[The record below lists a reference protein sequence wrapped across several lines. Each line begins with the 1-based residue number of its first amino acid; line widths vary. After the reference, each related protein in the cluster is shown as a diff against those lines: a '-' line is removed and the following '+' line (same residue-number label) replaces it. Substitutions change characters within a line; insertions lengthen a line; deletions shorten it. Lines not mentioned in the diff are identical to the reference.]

1 MILSLS
7 IKNYALIED
16 IQVPLTKG
24 LTIITGETGAG
35 KSILLGALGLL
46 LGKRADLGSVKD
58 ATQKCI
64 IEGEFSLKGYGLQP
78 LFKDHDLDYDVHTII
93 RREILPSGKSRAFV
107 NDTPVGLSQL
117 QALGGYL
124 VDIHSQQETN
134 SFATEV
140 FQLEVLDALAGNAPI
155 LQGYQNALLE
165 FTSISKQ
172 LEKQLSQKE
181 AALKELDYHTFLQ
194 QELMEASLHTI
205 DQQALETNYNT

>member
-64 IEGEFSLKGYGLQP
+64 IEGEFSLKGYGSLKTQ
-78 LFKDHDLDYDVHTII
+78 II
-93 RREILPSGKSRAFV
+93 
-107 NDTPVGLSQL
+107 N
-117 QALGGYL
+117 
-124 VDIHSQQETN
+124 
-134 SFATEV
+134 
-140 FQLEVLDALAGNAPI
+140 
-155 LQGYQNALLE
+155 LL
-165 FTSISKQ
+165 IR
-172 LEKQLSQKE
+172 
-181 AALKELDYHTFLQ
+181 
-194 QELMEASLHTI
+194 
-205 DQQALETNYNT
+205 